1 MKLIYL
7 LVAALFLQSS
17 SLFSQ
22 DYVFGVKAG
31 LNNNTIGDINSRGG
45 SIAVGKPNEVFGPNK
60 EISYQIGAYFMAE
73 FGSFFIR
80 PELNYV
86 SLKNNYDFP
95 LRKANWETSKIEF
108 PILLGVEVFEPISI
122 YAGPSFNFF
131 DEVILDGVQV
141 TSFSDGGPDLEDKS
155 ISLNFGVMFRY
166 NRFGIDLRYEISTNE
181 TEEELLDINNSA
193 YGVNLADLR
202 VYKPKM
208 LRLSLF
214 IDLFRTDG
222 TSLADLFKNDNNC
235 GCPY

>member
-1 MKLIYL
+1 MKLLYL
-7 LVAALFLQSS
+7 LVTAFMLQSS
-17 SLFSQ
+17 FLFSQ
-22 DYVFGVKAG
+22 EFVLGLKGG

-45 SIAVGKPNEVFGPNK
+45 SISAGKPDEVFSPNK
-60 EISYQIGAYFMAE
+60 EISYLIGGYFMAE

-95 LRKANWETSKIEF
+95 VRKAKWETSKIEF

-122 YAGPSFNFF
+122 YAGPSFNFY

-141 TSFSDGGPDLEDKS
+141 TSFSDGGPDLEAKT
-155 ISLNFGVMFRY
+155 ISLNFGVMVRY

-202 VYKPKM
+202 TYKPKM
-208 LRLSLF
+208 LSLSLS
-214 IDLFRTDG
+214 IDIFRTDG
-222 TSLADLFKNDNNC
+222 TNIADLFKSDKNC